1 MYKMELIGNLTQ
13 DPVMNE
19 VEINGTTNKV
29 CSFTVA
35 ANEGS
40 GDRKRTIFARVST
53 WNKMAENCGMWLK
66 KGREIMV
73 VGEPKFSVYNA
84 NDGTTRINIDLRASE
99 IYFLG
104 TNNSNNQQQSAE
116 PATAPAYD
124 APASSNDFQVVEANE
139 LPF

>member
-13 DPVMNE
+13 DPVINE
-19 VEINGTTNKV
+19 VETNGMTNKV

-35 ANEGS
+35 ANEGA

-53 WNKMAENCGMWLK
+53 WNKMAENCHAWLK
-66 KGREIMV
+66 KGREVMV
-73 VGEPKFSVYNA
+73 VGEPKFSTYNA
-84 NDGTTRINIDLRASE
+84 NDGTTRINIDIRANE

-104 TNNSNNQQQSAE
+104 TGTQQQPTE

-124 APASSNDFQVVEANE
+124 TPASSNDFQVVEANE